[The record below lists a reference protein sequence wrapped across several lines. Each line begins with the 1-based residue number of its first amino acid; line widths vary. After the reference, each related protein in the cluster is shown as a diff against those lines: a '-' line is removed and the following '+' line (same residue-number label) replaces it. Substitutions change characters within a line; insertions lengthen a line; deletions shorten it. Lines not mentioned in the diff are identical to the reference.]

1 MLKISTFEKKF
12 VDSEGR
18 ERIFSGVNLC
28 DKGYQKNPGDKRK
41 TYLLNFDEKLISTLR
56 ENGFNIVRLGLT
68 WDAVEPEPEKYDEEY
83 LDKVQ
88 KVADLCA
95 KYGIYFYLDMHQD
108 LYGGTVD
115 TPADGAP
122 AWACLTDGAKFQP
135 TRFVWAEGYFWGK
148 AIHNCFDNFWADKE
162 YNGKPLQTYFCNMWK
177 HVAERFKDHPAL
189 FGFDLLNEPFPGTDG
204 GKVFRKLI
212 ASVAKTILTDKRC
225 KKGWM
230 LKQVFSGNIIRCL
243 EPFNDPALFRKVTSA
258 GDELIRKFDT
268 GHYSKFI
275 NKAAKAIREVTDNG
289 IIIMENSYY
298 SNLGIPS
305 STPAVNYD
313 GKQEEKL
320 CFAPHAYDL
329 MVDTPA
335 YKYASNSRVGSIF
348 DEHKRSQDR
357 LGIPVLVGEWGGTSE
372 GTDWLY
378 HIEYLLDKFDSNHWG
393 QTYWAYYDGLL
404 DDPIMTCL
412 RRTAP
417 VAVCGSIKEY
427 SLDREND
434 IFTLTYEQD
443 KEYSVPTEIYV
454 HKAFKSIECDGEYT
468 LEPIGNNGAA
478 MLKINATTGIHK
490 VTIKF

>member
-12 VDSEGR
+12 IDSEGR
-18 ERIFSGVNLC
+18 QRIFNGVNLC
-28 DKGYQKNPGDKRK
+28 DKGYQKNPNDKRK
-41 TYLLNFDEKLISTLR
+41 TYELNFSEDLISRLS

-68 WDAVEPEPEKYDEEY
+68 WDAVEPEPNKYDEEY

-88 KVADLCA
+88 KVADLCE

-108 LYGGTVD
+108 LYGGTVN

-122 AWACLTDGAKFQP
+122 AWACITDGAKFKP

-148 AIHNCFDNFWADKE
+148 AIHRCFDNFWADKE
-162 YNGKPLQTYFCNMWK
+162 YNGIPLQTYFCNMWK

-212 ASVAKTILTDKRC
+212 TNLAKTVITDKRC
-225 KKGWM
+225 KKLWM
-230 LKQVFSGNIIRCL
+230 IKQLVTGNAIRVL
-243 EPFNDPALFRKVTSA
+243 EPFDDPSLFRKVTSA

-275 NKAAKAIREVTDNG
+275 NKTAKAVREVTDNG

-298 SNLGIPS
+298 SNLGIPYS
-305 STPAVNYD
+305 APAVNYD
-313 GKQEEKL
+313 GKREENL

-357 LGIPVLVGEWGGTSE
+357 LGVPLLVGEWGGASE
-372 GTDWLY
+372 GTEWLH
-378 HIEYLLDKFDSNHWG
+378 HIRYLLDKFDGNQWS
-393 QTYWAYYDGLL
+393 QTYWAYYDDMLN
-404 DDPIMTCL
+404 DHINTCL
-412 RRTAP
+412 RRTSP
-417 VAVCGSIKEY
+417 VAVCGNIVKY
-427 SLDREND
+427 GLDREND

-443 KEYSVPTEIYV
+443 REYSLPTEIYI
-454 HKAFKSIECDGEYT
+454 HKAAEKIECDGEYI

-478 MLKINATTGIHK
+478 MLKITSGTGTHNVKIQ
-490 VTIKF
+490 F